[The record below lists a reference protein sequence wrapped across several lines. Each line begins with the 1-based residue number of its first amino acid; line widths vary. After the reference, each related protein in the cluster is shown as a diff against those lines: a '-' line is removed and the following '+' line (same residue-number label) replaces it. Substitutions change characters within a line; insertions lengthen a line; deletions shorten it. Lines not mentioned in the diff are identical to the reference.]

1 MNMKINTPLIDDMY
15 DSDEEHGIELPG
27 PWRGGNR
34 DYVYDQEDNFNYN
47 SNSSNN
53 GTNGNS
59 EGSNGSGSG
68 SGGGVSFVGDK
79 NYESP
84 NKVNFA
90 CVTMCGTFL
99 QGE

>member
-1 MNMKINTPLIDDMY
+1 MY

-27 PWRGGNR
+27 PWRGSNR

-47 SNSSNN
+47 INSSNN
-53 GTNGNS
+53 GTNGHS

-79 NYESP
+79 NFESP
-84 NKVNFA
+84 NKVSFILHLNVACIYSDIRLHKCARFFA
-90 CVTMCGTFL
+90 SV
-99 QGE
+99 